1 MRSDN
6 EVRQDVLDEM
16 QWEPAVNANKI
27 GVAVDNGIVTLT
39 GYVCSYGEKRAAEQ
53 AASRVK
59 GVKAIAE
66 EIEVKPPTSSLCS
79 DSDIALAVVNAL
91 KCNTSIEEPI
101 DVKVEHGVVTLNGDV
116 RWKYERDLAKQAIE
130 NLAGVRRIINLISVL
145 EQPSATSVKDQ
156 IKQAFERAALLDAA
170 QLQVETHEGEVILKG
185 NVHSMAELR
194 EAEYTAWAA
203 PGVTKVT
210 NKLKVI

>member
-1 MRSDN
+1 MRSDS

-27 GVAVDNGIVTLT
+27 GVAVDNGIVTLS

-53 AASRVK
+53 AAARVK

-66 EIEVKPPTSSLCS
+66 EIEVKSPTSSLHS

-91 KCNTSIEEPI
+91 KCNTNIEEPI

-116 RWKYERDLAKQAIE
+116 HWKYERDLAKQAIE
-130 NLAGVRRIINLISVL
+130 NLAGVREIINLISVL

-170 QLQVETHEGEVILKG
+170 QVQVETHEGEVILKG

-194 EAEYTAWAA
+194 EAEAATWAG